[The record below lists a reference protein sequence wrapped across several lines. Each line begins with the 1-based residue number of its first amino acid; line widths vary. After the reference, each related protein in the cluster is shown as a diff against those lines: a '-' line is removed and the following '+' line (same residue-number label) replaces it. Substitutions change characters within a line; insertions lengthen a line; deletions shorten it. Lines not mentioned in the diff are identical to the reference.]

1 MFELAK
7 RKAKNVVLDST
18 ETAENCAEI
27 EKLQILDSNVEITEK
42 TENSERKHV
51 ALDQL
56 HIIKEYIDRKN
67 AEQNLTGGITGTI
80 TDESGMFGLRFYDN
94 KLQYKDTDGK
104 WVDIPDK
111 GAGVDNAEVADDKE
125 VSDIFAT

>member
-1 MFELAK
+1 MAK
-7 RKAKNVVLDST
+7 RTVKNIVLDST
-18 ETAENCAEI
+18 ETVENSAEI
-27 EKLQILDSNVEITEK
+27 TKLQALDPGAEIAEK
-42 TENSERKHV
+42 AENSERKHV

-80 TDESGMFGLRFYDN
+80 TDESGVFGLRFYDN